1 MRLVVNQKLLISRG
15 RSMVELVHNNVV
27 IKIRGGLG
35 SKILGVKGLNR
46 EKQVIDTLW
55 PVIPCK

>member
-1 MRLVVNQKLLISRG
+1 
-15 RSMVELVHNNVV
+15 MVELVHNNAV
-27 IKIRGGLG
+27 IKIRGDLG

-55 PVIPCK
+55 PVIPYN